1 MNLLPYTKAEFQL
14 SNTEKG
20 HPFRYFYLSTFGEFP
35 ETRTVVSRGISN
47 ELKITFFT
55 DSRTPKVEQIQ
66 DNAKVSALFYHPGKQ
81 LQIRLYGTASL
92 LTRRDEGYDAYHK
105 QVMSNADWTKDYTSV
120 NVPGAPKKDEGT
132 IIYGNTINLT
142 VVKIQPIKL
151 DIVLLGSKQ
160 HHRSKC
166 KLVEDIWT
174 ETVVVP

>member
-35 ETRTVVSRGISN
+35 ETRTVVSRGISD

-55 DSRTPKVEQIQ
+55 DSRTPKVEQIRE
-66 DNAKVSALFYHPGKQ
+66 NSKVSALFYHPGKQ

-92 LTRRDEGYDAYHK
+92 LTRRDEGYHIYHQ
-105 QVMSNADWTKDYTSV
+105 QVMSNADWTKDYASV

-166 KLVEDIWT
+166 KLVEGIWT